1 MRPPGTTGPP
11 LFTVAAFWLFVAG
24 GLIFGAIFLVNW
36 KTLGNRQQQSPSS
49 PPVAMNVPVIGSVPI
64 TGPPSLPLP
73 RPQVPVPPVQ
83 VAPPKVPE
91 IAKNLLP
98 EWTGTDR
105 INMVL
110 LGIDKRDD
118 ETIEGTRSDTII
130 LASIDPP
137 TRSVAMVSIPR
148 DLWVTIPGCTPASG
162 CIGGAQRI
170 NFAHALG
177 GPDLTKRTISNDFGV
192 PIQYYARVD
201 FRGFEQMVDAVDG
214 VIIDVD
220 RPIKDD
226 QYPTYDYGFQRLY
239 VTPGPQWMDGP
250 TALKYARSR
259 HDSTDFSRAARQ
271 QKVLVSV
278 RDRVLQLNM
287 LPKAPELLG
296 IAGRS
301 LSTDLSP
308 VQMLSLARLLS
319 EVDRDNIYNLVL
331 DTHYVTGFIGPDG
344 ADLLRADP
352 GVIRRAV
359 ATAERTAAHPEL
371 RARVEVLNGSGRA
384 GLGQKAA
391 DYLTAQGFNVVH
403 IALAERADYRSSLV
417 QVLTRSEDR
426 RTAEALASMLQVP
439 SSAISELPTPDAP
452 ADVRLV
458 VGQDFQQ
465 LQLQPPSSGG

>member
-1 MRPPGTTGPP
+1 VRRPSRPKGPP
-11 LFTVAAFWLFVAG
+11 LFTIAAFWLFVVG
-24 GLIFGAIFLVNW
+24 GLVFGGIFLANW
-36 KTLGNRQQQSPSS
+36 KALGKRPQSPSS
-49 PPVAMNVPVIGSVPI
+49 PPVAVNVPVIGSVPI
-64 TGPPSLPLP
+64 TRPPSIQIP
-73 RPQVPVPPVQ
+73 RGQVPVP
-83 VAPPKVPE
+83 APESPKVPE

-105 INMVL
+105 INIIL

-118 ETIEGTRSDTII
+118 ETIEGTRSDTMI

-148 DLWVTIPGCTPASG
+148 DLWVSIPGCNAASG
-162 CIGGAQRI
+162 CIGGQQRI
-170 NFAHALG
+170 NFAHAVG
-177 GPDLTKRTISNDFGV
+177 GPDLAKRTISNDFGV
-192 PIQYYARVD
+192 PVQYYARVD

-214 VIIDVD
+214 VVIDVE

-271 QKVLVSV
+271 QKVLVSL
-278 RDRVLQLNM
+278 RDRALQLNM

-296 IAGRS
+296 IASRS
-301 LSTDLSP
+301 VATDLSP
-308 VQMLSLARLLS
+308 LQMLSLARLVS
-319 EVDRDNIYNLVL
+319 EVPRDNIVNLVL

-352 GVIRRAV
+352 GVIRRAI
-359 ATAERTAAHPEL
+359 AGAEREAAHPEL

-384 GLGQKAA
+384 GLGQRAA
-391 DYLTAQGFNVVH
+391 DYLSAQGFNVVH
-403 IALAERADYRSSLV
+403 IAAAERTDYRSSLV
-417 QVLTRSEDR
+417 QVLTEPENHRA
-426 RTAEALASMLQVP
+426 AEALASTLQVP
-439 SSAISELPTPDAP
+439 TSAITDVPTADAP

-465 LQLQPPSSGG
+465 IQLQPPSNGG

>member
-1 MRPPGTTGPP
+1 MPPTRSGGPP
-11 LFTVAAFWLFVAG
+11 LFTIAAFWLFVVG
-24 GLIFGAIFLVNW
+24 GLIFGGVFLSNW
-36 KTLGNRQQQSPSS
+36 KALGRRPQSPSS
-49 PPVAMNVPVIGSVPI
+49 PPVAMNVPVIGTVPI
-64 TGPPSLPLP
+64 TGPPGLPLP

-91 IAKNLLP
+91 IARNLLP

-105 INMVL
+105 INIAL

-118 ETIEGTRSDTII
+118 ETVEGTRSDTII
-130 LASIDPP
+130 VASIDPP

-148 DLWVTIPGCTPASG
+148 DLWVTIPGCNAASG
-162 CIGGAQRI
+162 CIGGQQRI

-177 GPDLTKRTISNDFGV
+177 GPDLLKRTISTDFGV

-214 VIIDVD
+214 VIIDVE

-226 QYPTYDYGFQRLY
+226 EYPTYDYGFQRLY

-271 QKVLVSV
+271 QKVLVSL
-278 RDRVLQLNM
+278 RDRALQLNM

-296 IAGRS
+296 IASRS

-308 VQMLSLARLLS
+308 VQLLSLARLLS
-319 EVDRDNIYNLVL
+319 EVNRDHIANVVL

-344 ADLLRADP
+344 ASLLRADP
-352 GVIRRAV
+352 GVVRRAIDG
-359 ATAERTAAHPEL
+359 AERAAARPEL
-371 RARVEVLNGSGRA
+371 RARIEVLNGSGRA

-391 DYLTAQGFNVVH
+391 DYLTAQGFNVVQV
-403 IALAERADYRSSLV
+403 ALADRADYRSSMV
-417 QVLTRSEDR
+417 QVLTASDDHRA
-426 RTAEALASMLQVP
+426 AEALASMLQVP
-439 SSAISELPTPDAP
+439 SSAISDVPTPDAA

-458 VGQDFQQ
+458 VGRDFQQ
-465 LQLQPPSSGG
+465 VQLQPPSSGG